1 MLGVVWYRFRVTFCR
16 RRGGYLAVVLLV
28 GVAMGAVAAARR
40 TQASFAAYLASTS
53 PSDLTVL
60 TGAGGLGPGSSA
72 GYDPALAG
80 KISRL
85 PQVNRVQSYAGLDVA
100 VLAPSGAVRFNV
112 MGFPGS
118 IDGEYFGQDRVTIV
132 QGRMADPRQAGEV
145 VIDAKGSPAA
155 VHVGSVVP
163 VGFTH
168 AQEGLPARRP
178 PAHPATEPQRPAPR

>member
-1 MLGVVWYRFRVTFCR
+1 VVSGRVLGVVWYRFRVTFGR

-28 GVAMGAVAAARR
+28 GLAGGVAMGAVAAARR
-40 TQASFAAYLASTS
+40 TQASFAVYLASTS

-72 GYDPALAG
+72 GYDPALVG

-85 PQVNRVQSYAGLDVA
+85 PRVNRVRSYAGLDVA
-100 VLAPSGAVRFNV
+100 VLAPGGAVRFNV

-132 QGRMADPRQAGEV
+132 QGRMADPGE
-145 VIDAKGSPAA
+145 
-155 VHVGSVVP
+155 
-163 VGFTH
+163 
-168 AQEGLPARRP
+168 PARS
-178 PAHPATEPQRPAPR
+178 